1 IRKIIKNN
9 LTKPLMGKVI
19 VAKTSDVAPGMLHK
33 ASVDGRE
40 ILVAN
45 IGGKYYAMD
54 DTCTHAGASLSEGT
68 LDGNIVTCGW
78 HGAQFDCK
86 SGNLE
91 KFPAK
96 INNLKSYNV
105 SVESDN
111 IFVEV

>member
-1 IRKIIKNN
+1 
-9 LTKPLMGKVI
+9 MGKVI
-19 VAKTSDVAPGMLHK
+19 VAKTSDVAPGTLHK
-33 ASVDGRE
+33 ASIDGRE

-45 IGGKYYAMD
+45 VDGKYYAMD

-68 LDGNIVTCGW
+68 LDGSIITCGW

-86 SGNLE
+86 SGMLD

-96 INNLKSYNV
+96 INNLKSYSV